1 MKKLLLFLPF
11 LSFITLSA
19 FEHYG
24 TWPFLIIDRS
34 KIFKA
39 CPKTKDT
46 EISDAIKRFTNNHSL
61 KYGNKRIP
69 VLAKDCAIYY
79 PEDEMDIS
87 EEIIAIIKQG

>member
-1 MKKLLLFLPF
+1 MKKLLLFLPMF
-11 LSFITLSA
+11 SFITLSA
-19 FEHYG
+19 FEQYG

-34 KIFKA
+34 KIFKS
-39 CPKTKDT
+39 CPKTNYS
-46 EISDAIKRFTNNHSL
+46 EITDAIKKFTTDHSL
-61 KYGNKRIP
+61 KIGGRRIP